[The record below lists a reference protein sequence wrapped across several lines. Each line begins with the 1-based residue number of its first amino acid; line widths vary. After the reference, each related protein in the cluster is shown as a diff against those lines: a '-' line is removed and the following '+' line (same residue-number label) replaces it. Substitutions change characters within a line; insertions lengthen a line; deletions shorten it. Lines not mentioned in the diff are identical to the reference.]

1 MKQINFE
8 TFSLLIKLDLSF
20 NQLTRIDS
28 EHFLTL
34 NSLEFL
40 NLSNNK
46 IDFFDDIIF
55 TLKDN
60 DGKIILSNLKY
71 LNLENCQLKFVANRN

>member
-1 MKQINFE
+1 MNNLEKLEVLELRNVNLNFMKQINFE

-40 NLSNNK
+40 DLSHNK
-46 IDFFDDIIF
+46 IDFLMRLF
-55 TLKDN
+55 LH
-60 DGKIILSNLKY
+60 
-71 LNLENCQLKFVANRN
+71 